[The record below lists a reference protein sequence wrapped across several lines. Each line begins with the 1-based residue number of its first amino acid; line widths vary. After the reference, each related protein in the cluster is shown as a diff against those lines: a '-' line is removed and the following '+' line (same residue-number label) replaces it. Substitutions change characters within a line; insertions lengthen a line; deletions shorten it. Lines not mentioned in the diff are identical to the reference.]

1 MSSAEGEYEQC
12 ERQLNRFRRLMG
24 ELTKGE
30 TTRNSF
36 EPWEIE
42 LLLDFDACYLPPR
55 RRQELLRQYRRAVE
69 RQLQS
74 GPGPPLKLSEFLQL
88 REQRRAAGTA
98 PFRSK

>member
-42 LLLDFDACYLPPR
+42 LLLDFDASASR
-55 RRQELLRQYRRAVE
+55 
-69 RQLQS
+69 
-74 GPGPPLKLSEFLQL
+74 
-88 REQRRAAGTA
+88 
-98 PFRSK
+98 